1 MRSKKALINTI
12 VAVLQE
18 VVGVICGLILPR
30 LILSAFGSSYNGI
43 TSSITQFLAC
53 VSLLRGGVGAVTRAA
68 LFKPLADNN
77 STEIS
82 TIMNATERFMRK
94 VATIFAIGLVG
105 FACVYPLLV
114 SYEFEWLF
122 SFTLVLILGIS
133 TFMEYY
139 FGITNLFL
147 LQADQKQYI
156 ISIVQ
161 MISTVLNTLFA
172 FILINL
178 GCGIHLVKLGSA
190 IAFSINPLLRYFYV
204 RKRYKIDKKVA
215 PDLDKIKQRWDAFWQ
230 TVAYFVNSNC
240 PIMILTFFANI
251 KEVSV
256 YTVYHYVI
264 ANIRNIVNTFIT
276 GFGAA
281 FGNMLAKGED
291 ELARKNFRV
300 FELVIFNLVSIV
312 YTTAGVMVLPFVS
325 IYTNGI
331 TDVEYIRPIFA
342 VISTLGGAFAC
353 FRIPYQSIVE
363 AAGHFKQTRNG
374 AFVEAVLNIGISV
387 ICVVKFGLIGVAI
400 GTLVAGVIRSSEYAI
415 YVSKHIIKRSQLIFF
430 AHIVVTAIIAV
441 LTALISDYLFA
452 FETPNYFYWAVK
464 SVLVVLT
471 SGALTLIADFA
482 LYKKETL
489 YMIEKA
495 KNLVNKKKE
504 KNRA

>member
-12 VAVLQE
+12 VAILQE

-53 VSLLRGGVGAVTRAA
+53 VALLRGGVGAVTRAA
-68 LFKPLADNN
+68 LFKPLADGNHE
-77 STEIS
+77 EIS
-82 TIMNATERFMRK
+82 AIMNATERFMRK
-94 VATIFAIGLVG
+94 VAFIFAIGLVV
-105 FACVYPLLV
+105 FACLYPLLV

-122 SFTLVLILGIS
+122 SFTLVMILGIS

-161 MISTVLNTLFA
+161 MVSTILNTLFA
-172 FILINL
+172 FILIRL

-190 IAFSINPLLRYFYV
+190 LAFSINPIIRYFYV
-204 RKRYKIDKKVA
+204 RKKYKVDRKIA
-215 PDLDKIKQRWDAFWQ
+215 PNLDKIKQRWDAFWQ
-230 TVAYFVNSNC
+230 TLAFFVHNNA
-240 PIMILTFFANI
+240 PIMILTFFADI

-256 YTVYHYVI
+256 YTVYNYVI

-281 FGNMLAKGED
+281 FGNMLAKGEHD
-291 ELARKNFRV
+291 LAKKNLRV
-300 FELVIFNLVSIV
+300 FELVIFNMVSIV
-312 YTTAGVMVLPFVS
+312 YTTAGVMVLPFVTV
-325 IYTNGI
+325 YTSGI
-331 TDVEYIRPIFA
+331 TDVEYYRPLYA
-342 VISTLGGAFAC
+342 VIATIAGSFSC

-374 AFVEAVLNIGISV
+374 ALIEAVINIVVSV
-387 ICVVKFGLIGVAI
+387 ALVIKFGLIGVAI
-400 GTLVAGVIRSSEYAI
+400 GTLVATMIRSTEYAI
-415 YVSKHIIKRSQLIFF
+415 YVSKNIIKRSQFIFF
-430 AHIVVTAIIAV
+430 FHIIVTAGIAV
-441 LTALISDYLFA
+441 LTAVFSNVLFT
-452 FETPNYFYWAVK
+452 FETPNYLYWALK

-471 SGALTLIADFA
+471 SGVLTLVTDLLFF
-482 LYKKETL
+482 KEHTF
-489 YMIEKA
+489 YMFEKA
-495 KNLVNKKKE
+495 KTLLLKRKG
-504 KNRA
+504 

>member
-12 VAVLQE
+12 VAILQE

-53 VSLLRGGVGAVTRAA
+53 VVLLRGGVGAVTRAA
-68 LFKPLADNN
+68 LFKPLAEKN
-77 STEIS
+77 SEEIS
-82 TIMNATERFMRK
+82 AVMNATERFMRK
-94 VATIFAIGLVG
+94 VALIFAIGLVA
-105 FACVYPLLV
+105 FACLYPLIV
-114 SYEFEWLF
+114 SYEFEWFF

-156 ISIVQ
+156 ISIIQ
-161 MISTVLNTLFA
+161 MTSTILNTLFA
-172 FILINL
+172 FILIRL

-190 IAFSINPLLRYFYV
+190 LAFSINPIIRYFYV
-204 RKRYKIDKKVA
+204 RKRYKVDRKVA
-215 PDLDKIKQRWDAFWQ
+215 PNFDKIKQRWDAFWQ
-230 TVAYFVNSNC
+230 TAAFFVNNNC
-240 PIMILTFFANI
+240 PIMILTLFSDI
-251 KEVSV
+251 KVVSV

-264 ANIRNIVNTFIT
+264 ANIRNIINTFIT

-281 FGNMLAKGED
+281 FGNMLAKGEHD
-291 ELARKNFRV
+291 LARKNFRV
-300 FELVIFNLVSIV
+300 FELIIFNLVSIV

-331 TDVEYIRPIFA
+331 TDVEYIRPVFA
-342 VISTLGGAFAC
+342 IISTVAGAIAC

-374 AFVEAVLNIGISV
+374 ALVEAIINIVVSV
-387 ICVVKFGLIGVAI
+387 ALVIKFGLIGVAI
-400 GTLVAGVIRSSEYAI
+400 GTFVATAIRSTEYAV
-415 YVSKHIIKRSQLIFF
+415 YVSKNIIKRSQLIFF
-430 AHIVVTAIIAV
+430 FHILITAGIAV
-441 LTALISDYLFA
+441 LTAVVSNILFT
-452 FETPNYFYWAVK
+452 FETPNYLYWAAK

-471 SGALTLIADFA
+471 SGALTLITDLIFF
-482 LYKKETL
+482 KEHTF
-489 YMIEKA
+489 YMFEKA
-495 KNLVNKKKE
+495 KMLLLKRKKK
-504 KNRA
+504 A